1 MNINQKQKRILICV
15 IYNLILEFWVHS
27 ILGFL
32 NPVLTIS
39 LLLLYLS
46 YFSML
51 EDLIVRYKLRDHHV
65 LLIGFIFGLF
75 HEIFTTG
82 SVFNEPNFL
91 GINIV
96 ILILAN
102 VFWWG
107 ILQSI
112 FALYFAN
119 TLVERSEVDKE
130 MGPIGWILALSF
142 NLLLFLGRFLE
153 GTLPPGSVL
162 GYIFSLI
169 IMSVAV
175 FLFIFIK
182 KPEETLEIESIK
194 FIDILLKF
202 QIALCLVMGFILIFF
217 IGIIALYLF
226 IMWSVFVGIVYIIYA
241 IKRKRFI
248 GIIKLK
254 KKIQE
259 VE

>member
-1 MNINQKQKRILICV
+1 MKITQKKKRILICV
-15 IYNLILEFWVHS
+15 VYNLILEFWVHS
-27 ILGFL
+27 IIGFL
-32 NPVLTIS
+32 NPILAIS

-51 EDLIVRYKLRDHHV
+51 EDLIVRFKLRDHHV

-91 GINIV
+91 GINLI
-96 ILILAN
+96 ILFLAN

-112 FALYFAN
+112 FGLYFAN
-119 TLVERSEVDKE
+119 TLVERSEVDKK

-142 NLLLFLGRFLE
+142 NVLLFLGRIIE
-153 GTLPPGSVL
+153 GTLQPGSVL

-169 IMSVAV
+169 IMGVAV
-175 FLFIFIK
+175 FLFIIIK
-182 KPEETLEIESIK
+182 KPEEALEINRNR
-194 FIDILLKF
+194 FIDILLKV
-202 QIALCLVMGFILIFF
+202 QIALCLVMGIILIFI

-226 IMWSVFVGIVYIIYA
+226 ILWSVLTGIIYIIFA
-241 IKRKRFI
+241 IKGRRFI
-248 GIIKLK
+248 GVINLN

-259 VE
+259 G